1 MINTSHRKEFY
12 LSIWNKKKGFTLAEV
27 LITLGIIGIV
37 AAMTLPTL
45 ITKFN
50 EKRTLAILREDYSIL
65 ANMMQMARDTGNL
78 TTPKSSNNITQ
89 MKDWFQKTLQPH
101 IKTVNVCYDEYGCW
115 ADSVYYLDGKKNKH
129 SSNGCGQKTISF
141 TLYNGSAICFD
152 DYEASQ
158 MRELFGYETTDGIS
172 YLFYVDV
179 NGRKSPNTIGK
190 DIFLLIYDTKDDT
203 ISTAGASKTNNE
215 VIEDCLTGTGIFCA
229 TYAKR
234 HGWTLPK
241 K

>member
-1 MINTSHRKEFY
+1 MKLRA
-12 LSIWNKKKGFTLAEV
+12 FTLAEV

-115 ADSVYYLDGKKNKH
+115 AAV
-129 SSNGCGQKTISF
+129 F
-141 TLYNGSAICFD
+141 
-152 DYEASQ
+152 
-158 MRELFGYETTDGIS
+158 
-172 YLFYVDV
+172 
-179 NGRKSPNTIGK
+179 
-190 DIFLLIYDTKDDT
+190 
-203 ISTAGASKTNNE
+203 
-215 VIEDCLTGTGIFCA
+215 
-229 TYAKR
+229 
-234 HGWTLPK
+234 
-241 K
+241 